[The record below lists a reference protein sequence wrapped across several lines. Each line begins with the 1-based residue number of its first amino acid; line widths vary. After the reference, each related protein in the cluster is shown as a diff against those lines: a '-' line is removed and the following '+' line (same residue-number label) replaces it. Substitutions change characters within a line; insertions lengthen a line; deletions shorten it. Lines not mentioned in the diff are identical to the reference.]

1 MENIKIDEIEYKVVS
16 SDAFDLW
23 GILDKLKPMQ
33 AHRYYDKYIY
43 ITETN
48 DIRACYISDFV
59 DN

>member
-23 GILDKLKPMQ
+23 GGDKLKPMQ

-43 ITETN
+43 ITDAN